1 MINTLERWA
10 ISVKRRREERAEQKR
25 QWEEQDRKRKDIE
38 RQIRVEGYRI
48 TFLQRQVERKREIDG
63 LAGLIDLWSRAED
76 PDPKF
81 SELLEFARLYRK
93 WLDAKLSPAAI
104 SERLSVLQLLSHSLF
119 FFLPT
124 PLFFPSHFLLSSF
137 FSLFFLSFFFFFF
150 SFS

>member
-63 LAGLIDLWSRAED
+63 LAGLIDLWSRAEKMKMRGAHRV
-76 PDPKF
+76 PLSTQVRTLF
-81 SELLEFARLYRK
+81 EELWELTGTGRYC
-93 WLDAKLSPAAI
+93 
-104 SERLSVLQLLSHSLF
+104 
-119 FFLPT
+119 
-124 PLFFPSHFLLSSF
+124 FPSFRTEIGRAHV
-137 FSLFFLSFFFFFF
+137 
-150 SFS
+150 

>member
-81 SELLEFARLYRK
+81 PELLEFARLYRK
-93 WLDAKLSPAAI
+93 WLHDKLAPAATA
-104 SERLSVLQLLSHSLF
+104 ERHALPNLLDGAVSPQD
-119 FFLPT
+119 PT
-124 PLFFPSHFLLSSF
+124 P
-137 FSLFFLSFFFFFF
+137 
-150 SFS
+150 

>member
-63 LAGLIDLWSRAED
+63 LAGLIDIWSRAEA

-81 SELLEFARLYRK
+81 AELLEFARLYRK
-93 WLDAKLSPAAI
+93 WLDATLAPAAI
-104 SERLSVLQLLSHSLF
+104 GERLSRCK
-119 FFLPT
+119 
-124 PLFFPSHFLLSSF
+124 PLATHV
-137 FSLFFLSFFFFFF
+137 
-150 SFS
+150 

>member
-81 SELLEFARLYRK
+81 AEMLEFARLYRK
-93 WLDAKLSPAAI
+93 WLAATLAPAAI
-104 SERLSVLQLLSHSLF
+104 AERLALLKLMGDRTSGGE
-119 FFLPT
+119 
-124 PLFFPSHFLLSSF
+124 
-137 FSLFFLSFFFFFF
+137 
-150 SFS
+150 

>member
-76 PDPKF
+76 SDPEF
-81 SELLEFARLYRK
+81 AELLEFARLYRR
-93 WLDAKLSPAAI
+93 
-104 SERLSVLQLLSHSLF
+104 SEEHTSELTSLMR
-119 FFLPT
+119 
-124 PLFFPSHFLLSSF
+124 SSSAVF
-137 FSLFFLSFFFFFF
+137 CLHK
-150 SFS
+150 

>member
-81 SELLEFARLYRK
+81 AATLDLARLSRK
-93 WLDAKLSPAAI
+93 WLAAKLAPAA
-104 SERLSVLQLLSHSLF
+104 SADRTDLVQRSGGGRVG
-119 FFLPT
+119 
-124 PLFFPSHFLLSSF
+124 
-137 FSLFFLSFFFFFF
+137 
-150 SFS
+150 